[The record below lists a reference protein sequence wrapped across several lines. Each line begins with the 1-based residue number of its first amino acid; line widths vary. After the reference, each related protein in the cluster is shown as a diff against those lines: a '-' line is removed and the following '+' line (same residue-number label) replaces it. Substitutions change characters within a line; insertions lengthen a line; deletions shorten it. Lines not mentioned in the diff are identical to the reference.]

1 MKEFAGIL
9 FTLKKRVQNIVENDL
24 QYYKYTLF
32 GFYDG
37 LDINTVEKW
46 YDLRPKG
53 LQNRQLQVDMENP
66 FMAQYTFR
74 AIFPPNRER
83 LDKEGFDYGFW
94 EEFGKLNSQNQ

>member
-74 AIFPPNRER
+74 AEYYGAAEPPVRCGESH
-83 LDKEGFDYGFW
+83 LSGLTEPPHFVY
-94 EEFGKLNSQNQ
+94 